1 MGSKDTI
8 QLSGI
13 VRETLPNTFFRV
25 EVDGGHEVLA
35 HISGRMRVHRIRI
48 LPGDRVVVECSPYDL
63 HRGRIVQRLDGRETS
78 GHIKRRKRR

>member
-8 QLSGI
+8 QLTGT
-13 VRETLPNTFFRV
+13 VRETLPNTVFRV

-35 HISGRMRVHRIRI
+35 HISGRMRVHRIRV

-63 HRGRIVQRLDGRETS
+63 RRGRIVQRLDANRMDV
-78 GHIKRRKRR
+78 KRKRRR